1 MKTTWWCRWFNC
13 IVANGTPLDETESP
27 GYDDSNM
34 RILYVAEIVGK
45 SGLHCVKTT
54 VAKLRKERGIDFVIA
69 NGDSVTGGFGI
80 GKNHSIYLRKLG
92 VDVITGGEQMFYKKD
107 MTDHIGGA
115 HYLLRP
121 ANLPQ
126 EMPGRGWRHY
136 SVRPSEWAGL
146 NADEVPA
153 EPDSGDR
160 DSSAHDSSNQM
171 RDNGAPDDDAA
182 PEGPPTGNG
191 SNTPSM
197 QVAVISLIG
206 QSGFDRI
213 HGSNPFTYMSNVI
226 DRLRNNATA
235 IILDFHASTTA
246 EKYTMFHHADGMVT
260 AVIGSGQR
268 VQTADAHVMPS
279 GTAVICDAGRTGSR
293 NSVNGFKPAPEIGKY
308 LTRVPVKSEESWE
321 DLQLQGVLLDLD
333 TGTGYVTGFEALQIQ
348 CEAPPTAKGS
358 AANGKAAGSA

>member
-1 MKTTWWCRWFNC
+1 
-13 IVANGTPLDETESP
+13 
-27 GYDDSNM
+27 M

-69 NGDSVTGGFGI
+69 NGDGVTGGFGI

-115 HYLLRP
+115 YYLLRP

-136 SVRPSEWAGL
+136 TVRPSEWADL
-146 NADEVPA
+146 NSEEVPEEHA
-153 EPDSGDR
+153 AGEENSGE
-160 DSSAHDSSNQM
+160 DSSSDAT
-171 RDNGAPDDDAA
+171 APGDQ
-182 PEGPPTGNG
+182 TGDG
-191 SNTPSM
+191 SNTPAV

-213 HGSNPFTYMSNVI
+213 HGSNPFSYLSNVI
-226 DRLRNNATA
+226 DRLRSNATA
-235 IILDFHASTTA
+235 IIVDFHATTTA

-260 AVIGSGQR
+260 GVIGSGQR
-268 VQTADAHVMPS
+268 VQTADAQVMPS

-293 NSVNGFKPAPEIGKY
+293 NSVNGFAPTPEIRKF
-308 LTRVPVKSEESWE
+308 LTGVPVRSEESWD
-321 DLQLQGVLLDLD
+321 DLQLQGTLLDVD
-333 TGTGYVTGFEALQIQ
+333 TGTGYVTGFEALQIA
-348 CEAPPTAKGS
+348 CEAPPAPKGAAQKGPTADGNGS
-358 AANGKAAGSA
+358 RSA